1 MTMMYGNSLKFLMDI
16 MINHNSPHLIVAH
29 TIKGRGVSFM
39 ENQPKWHSNWLGGE
53 MLEKARQG
61 VDMRRAFGETLMKLA
76 DKDERIVLLTGD
88 VEQEMEPFKEKY
100 PHRFFNLGLTEQSIT
115 SMAAGLSHRRYETHR
130 ILYHSLCD
138 RTSLRTGQ
146 D

>member
-1 MTMMYGNSLKFLMDI
+1 
-16 MINHNSPHLIVAH
+16 
-29 TIKGRGVSFM
+29 
-39 ENQPKWHSNWLGGE
+39 
-53 MLEKARQG
+53 
-61 VDMRRAFGETLMKLA
+61 MRRAFGETLMKLA
-76 DKDERIVLLTGD
+76 DKDERVVLLTGD

-115 SMAAGLSHRRYETHR
+115 SMASRSGHRRYETHR
-130 ILYHSLCD
+130 ILHHSLCD